1 MKMSILQLALALLTV
16 TVAPAQQ
23 EDPNKSKLEA
33 LAAHAASFVEAYNK
47 EDPDALAKMFLPEG
61 EIVLADGEVVAGRD
75 DILEFYAEIF
85 AGDEKSKAAL
95 EAGSVRFVTPGIAIE
110 DGTLHITK
118 PSGEVSSHYY
128 TAVQVKQENGT
139 WLTASIRDEIED
151 HAPASEKLIAL
162 QWLIGDWLIEKD
174 GCRTFLAFS
183 WSDDGPYLDGK
194 ALTEDASD
202 ESTSATFRIGWNT
215 NRKNFVSWSFDSL
228 GGYTKSEWVS
238 ADKGWLLR
246 TNGVTSDGEINQSTQ
261 SFEPDPSL
269 QSYTWSSRDQTIGDE
284 IQPDRTMRVVRRP
297 PAATTSST
305 DNETTSSTED
315 E

>member
-1 MKMSILQLALALLTV
+1 MKMSILQVALVLLTV
-16 TVAPAQQ
+16 TVARAQQ
-23 EDPNKSKLEA
+23 EDPNKSNLEA

-47 EDPDALAKMFLPEG
+47 EDPDALAKMFLPDG

-85 AGDEKSKAAL
+85 AGDETSKAAL

-118 PSGEVSSHYY
+118 PSGEISSHYY

-139 WLTASIRDEIED
+139 WLTASVRDEIED

-174 GCRTFLAFS
+174 GCRTFITFS

-202 ESTSATFRIGWNT
+202 DSTSATFRIGWN
-215 NRKNFVSWSFDSL
+215 NSRKNFVSWSFDSL
-228 GGYTKSEWVS
+228 GGYTKSEWVT
-238 ADKGWLLR
+238 ADNGWLLR

-284 IQPDRTMRVVRRP
+284 IQPDRTMRAVRRP
-297 PAATTSST
+297 PAATTT
-305 DNETTSSTED
+305 STED
-315 E
+315 K